1 MPLYSLPALKNACV
15 ANGWQEGSNYLPSKH
30 LPSKQ
35 LGLAT
40 HPIPVATLFATLFAL
55 YALLSSPSIPSF
67 ACPLSLPCPAPPLLP
82 LSREGCER
90 EGIFVVEGNER
101 GREQELTGQEVTGR
115 EQEVTGK
122 GRACFQFAFTFCFLT
137 PRVS

>member
-1 MPLYSLPALKNACV
+1 MPLYSLPALKNASV
-15 ANGWQEGSNYLPSKH
+15 ANGWQVRSIYLPIPRPSC
-30 LPSKQ
+30 LPS
-35 LGLAT
+35 L
-40 HPIPVATLFATLFAL
+40 PCFDR
-55 YALLSSPSIPSF
+55 
-67 ACPLSLPCPAPPLLP
+67 PLSLPCPSPPLPP

-122 GRACFQFAFTFCFLT
+122 GRACFQFAFTSCFLT
-137 PRVS
+137 PRAS